1 MNLHHIVRGII
12 QTVHKDEPCYLIQAI
27 GQSNVKGIVT
37 PVYKKPFKILAQIQP
52 AGSETLQM
60 LEAFNVGGE
69 SMQAF
74 LYSDPTLP
82 VASVNRLPLTRGGD
96 IVKRKDGTF
105 WLVTAVLSDWTEEG
119 WACVAI
125 TRQTSPPNFSNSDW
139 GDSD

>member
-37 PVYKKPFKILAQIQP
+37 PKYQKPFKILAQIQP
-52 AGSETLQM
+52 AGSDTLQM
-60 LEAFNVGGE
+60 LETFNVGGE

-74 LYSDPTLP
+74 LYSNPALP

-105 WLVTAVLSDWTEEG
+105 WIVNADRSIWT
-119 WACVAI
+119 
-125 TRQTSPPNFSNSDW
+125 
-139 GDSD
+139 